1 MLYFEELEI
10 GEVGRS
16 TLFELVET
24 DAVAFAQQW
33 DPQPFH
39 VDKAATRESVYG
51 GLTASGCHLVCISN
65 LLYKQFERWAIM
77 GLLGQTFQYPTPA
90 RPGDRLTLTAAIVDR
105 RASTSK
111 LDRGIITVRAT
122 LKNQDG
128 DAVLLEESTVM
139 VQKGRLTHGDIRIAD
154 PVRSALRERTEQWRS
169 LSLMTKD
176 HAWLK
181 QSIQFPI
188 R

>member
-1 MLYFEELEI
+1 MMLYFEELEI

-16 TLFELVET
+16 APFELVEA

-39 VDKAATRESVYG
+39 VDKVAARESIYG

-65 LLYKQFERWAIM
+65 LLYKQFERWAII
-77 GLLGQTFQYPTPA
+77 GLLGHTFQYPTPA
-90 RPGDRLTLTAAIVDR
+90 RPGDHLTLAASIVDR

-111 LDRGIITVRAT
+111 LDRGIVTVRAM

-128 DAVLLEESTVM
+128 DVVLVEESTVM
-139 VQKGRLTHGDIRIAD
+139 VQKRQVD
-154 PVRSALRERTEQWRS
+154 
-169 LSLMTKD
+169 
-176 HAWLK
+176 
-181 QSIQFPI
+181 
-188 R
+188 